1 MEREKSWEKITNTG
15 KLIGNRWRALAEKYE
30 LAIEV
35 GGLPALVNFNIP
47 VDNWMKYKTFIT
59 QEMLKK
65 GFLATNSVYVCT
77 EHTNEIIDEYFECLD
92 PVIATVRAC
101 ENGRNM
107 DELLE
112 GPVCHSGFRR
122 LN

>member
-15 KLIGNRWRALAEKYE
+15 KAIGNRWQALAEKYE
-30 LAIEV
+30 LPIEIS
-35 GGLPALVNFNIP
+35 GLPALVNFNIP

-65 GFLATNSVYVCT
+65 GFLAANSVYVCT
-77 EHTNEIIDEYFECLD
+77 EHTHEIIDEYFEELD
-92 PVIATVRAC
+92 YVFSLVSEC
-101 ENGRNM
+101 ETGRNV
-107 DELLE
+107 DDLLE
-112 GPVCHSGFRR
+112 GPVCHAGFKR

>member
-1 MEREKSWEKITNTG
+1 MERKKSWERITETG
-15 KLIGNRWRALAEKYE
+15 KEIGKRLQKLAKKHDLPLE
-30 LAIEV
+30 IS
-35 GGLPALVNFNIP
+35 GLPALVNFSIP
-47 VDNWMKYKTFIT
+47 VENWLKYKTLIT

-65 GFLATNSVYVCT
+65 GFLAANSVYVCT
-77 EHTNEIIDEYFECLD
+77 EHTNEIIDEYFESID
-92 PVIATVRAC
+92 PVIATVSDC
-101 ENGRNM
+101 ENGRNV